1 MKTNII
7 ITIITG
13 LLTLTACN
21 GTTTPK
27 TEKEKQIERYEAAF
41 RNYVATDFDD
51 PSALM
56 SCVPN
61 PRGSLAYWDARH
73 NT

>member
-1 MKTNII
+1 MNKNII
-7 ITIITG
+7 ILIIT
-13 LLTLTACN
+13 TAMAFTACN
-21 GTTTPK
+21 STPK
-27 TEKEKQIERYEAAF
+27 TEKEKQIVRYEAAF
-41 RNYVATDFDD
+41 RDYVTTDFDD
-51 PSALM
+51 PSTLM